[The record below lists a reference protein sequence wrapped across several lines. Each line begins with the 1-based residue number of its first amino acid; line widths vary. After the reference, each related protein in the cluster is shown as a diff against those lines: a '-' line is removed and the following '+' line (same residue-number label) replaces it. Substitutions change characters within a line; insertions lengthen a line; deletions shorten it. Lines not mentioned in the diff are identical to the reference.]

1 VNAPNTRASATTPT
15 SWESSR
21 DDTDRMKLVLL
32 RERIPDGFKQ
42 LPGKSDRIAGQIP
55 VTCGMRRL
63 ACPPRHSCYRSP

>member
-1 VNAPNTRASATTPT
+1 
-15 SWESSR
+15 
-21 DDTDRMKLVLL
+21 MKLVLL

-63 ACPPRHSCYRSP
+63 ACPPRHSCYRSPDTGDAGAEETFHSQRAGAVLEALR

>member
-1 VNAPNTRASATTPT
+1 
-15 SWESSR
+15 
-21 DDTDRMKLVLL
+21 MKLVLW